1 MKWGKIVE
9 LFEHMDTL
17 VYEKIIKGQDRTLI
31 SLGVCVA
38 SLAYC
43 LETEIPPNH
52 IFLVTLG
59 FAALHMFGIFIF
71 TQQWFSNFLQNW
83 GSLVFPLVGV
93 LKAFGNGYVMYYVM
107 AHKEHANWR
116 LLVFVLS
123 YATFHFL
130 LMINEIGGRDF
141 GVTRG
146 FLAAA
151 FTLAMFIQQQK
162 TFGVAIVLVVSTTLV
177 FFKECHIQ
185 RMTLQC
191 KATTEM
197 PTSKTNVRADG
208 GTYG

>member
-59 FAALHMFGIFIF
+59 FAALHMFGIFTF

-107 AHKEHANWR
+107 AHKGTCQ
-116 LLVFVLS
+116 L
-123 YATFHFL
+123 
-130 LMINEIGGRDF
+130 EITCF
-141 GVTRG
+141 C
-146 FLAAA
+146 
-151 FTLAMFIQQQK
+151 
-162 TFGVAIVLVVSTTLV
+162 VVICNFSFPL
-177 FFKECHIQ
+177 
-185 RMTLQC
+185 
-191 KATTEM
+191 
-197 PTSKTNVRADG
+197 DD
-208 GTYG
+208 